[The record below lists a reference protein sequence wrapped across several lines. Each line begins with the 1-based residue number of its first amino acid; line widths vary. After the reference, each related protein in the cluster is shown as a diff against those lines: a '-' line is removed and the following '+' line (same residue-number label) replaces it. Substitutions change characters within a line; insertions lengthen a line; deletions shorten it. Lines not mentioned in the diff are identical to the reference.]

1 MDKNL
6 DLAIKFAKKVKEKG
20 GQTYFVGGLV
30 RDKFLNRENK
40 DIDLEIHNISKD
52 EVINILSQFGKVSEI
67 GASFGVL
74 NLNGYDIDFAFPRTE
89 TKTGLR
95 HNDFL
100 VEVDEFMGLQKACE
114 RRDFTINSMLL
125 NVLSNELVDFYN
137 GQKDLENGV
146 IRATNENT
154 FKDDPLRVLR
164 ACQFS
169 ARFNFVIAPETLE
182 LCKSMDISNLPI
194 ARIYMEFEKAMLK
207 SIKPSIFF
215 KLLKDM
221 NHLKE
226 YFTEL
231 SLLDDTNFNIMCE
244 RIDDLKIRNI
254 ENILS
259 IIAITL
265 KTNTDADILSF
276 LDLFINKKALKNKV
290 LDNCNA
296 FVEMNNNFNELLAI
310 RKLASQTSNNADNIK
325 EIARVFIYCEEIF
338 NKFNNIYDDS
348 IKFMNIKL
356 VETKD
361 LFRLGF
367 KPSKEIGLALKDAL
381 NLQINGLTKEEI
393 LETLKN
399 KYLIA

>member
-1 MDKNL
+1 
-6 DLAIKFAKKVKEKG
+6 
-20 GQTYFVGGLV
+20 
-30 RDKFLNRENK
+30 
-40 DIDLEIHNISKD
+40 
-52 EVINILSQFGKVSEI
+52 
-67 GASFGVL
+67 
-74 NLNGYDIDFAFPRTE
+74 
-89 TKTGLR
+89 
-95 HNDFL
+95 
-100 VEVDEFMGLQKACE
+100 
-114 RRDFTINSMLL
+114 MLL
-125 NVLSNELVDFYN
+125 NVLSNELIDFYN
-137 GQKDLENGV
+137 GQKDLEEGI

-169 ARFNFVIAPETLE
+169 ARFNFVIAPETLD
-182 LCKSMDISNLPI
+182 LCRSMDISNLPI

-221 NHLKE
+221 NHLRE
-226 YFTEL
+226 YFPSL
-231 SLLDDTNFNIMCE
+231 SLLDNKNFDMMC
-244 RIDDLKIRNI
+244 RKIDNLKIRNI

-265 KTNTDADILSF
+265 KTNTDTDILSF

-296 FVEMNNNFNELLAI
+296 FVEMNNDFNGVLAV
-310 RKLASQTSNNADNIK
+310 RKLASQTSNNTDNIK
-325 EIARVFIYCEEIF
+325 EIARVFINCEEIF
-338 NKFNNIYDDS
+338 NKFNNLYDDS
-348 IKFMNIKL
+348 IKFMDIKL

-381 NLQINGLTKEEI
+381 NLQINGLTKEDI